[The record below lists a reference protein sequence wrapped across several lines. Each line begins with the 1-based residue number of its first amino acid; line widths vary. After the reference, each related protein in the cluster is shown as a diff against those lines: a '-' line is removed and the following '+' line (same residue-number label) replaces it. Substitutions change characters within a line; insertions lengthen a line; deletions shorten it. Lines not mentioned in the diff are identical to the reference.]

1 MFAPTEPTVRLD
13 IFQTP
18 GSPLSNDLA
27 RLSRPWVRDIAWL
40 LHAPDMATLDCPG
53 RPTLAE
59 LGLDRHDRRRAWLAQ
74 QETLDADFQRQ
85 RLKRRSQRLGIYH
98 ETLWQWILER
108 APRTRLL
115 AHNIAL
121 REDGQTLGELD
132 LLYASTPTIDSPC
145 DDRETD
151 VFHVEL
157 AIKFFLGLPEGPGD
171 RYDAARWIGVG
182 SFDSLAIKCHR
193 LQSRQLPRG
202 RSPAARRQREA
213 LGAAGPLRQRII
225 MPGCLY
231 HPWHRRLPLPRLANG
246 STAQG
251 LWCHRS
257 AWPALAR
264 QLPEGTGGHLLIK
277 PQWLAPPTTEPSP
290 LAALEDALARHFR
303 DLGKSAHLLLILPDG
318 RQCRIFV
325 VRSEWPPALPL
336 PPPALLPSAR

>member
-1 MFAPTEPTVRLD
+1 MFAPSQPTVSLD

-18 GSPLSNDLA
+18 GSLLANDLA

-59 LGLDRHDRRRAWLAQ
+59 LGLDRHGRRRAWLAQ

-132 LLYASTPTIDSPC
+132 LLYASTQAIDPPC

-193 LQSRQLPRG
+193 LQSHQLPGG
-202 RSPAARRQREA
+202 RSPAARRQRQA
-213 LGAAGPLRQRII
+213 LGATGSLRQRII
-225 MPGCLY
+225 MPG
-231 HPWHRRLPLPRLANG
+231 
-246 STAQG
+246 
-251 LWCHRS
+251 
-257 AWPALAR
+257 
-264 QLPEGTGGHLLIK
+264 
-277 PQWLAPPTTEPSP
+277 
-290 LAALEDALARHFR
+290 
-303 DLGKSAHLLLILPDG
+303 
-318 RQCRIFV
+318 
-325 VRSEWPPALPL
+325 
-336 PPPALLPSAR
+336 